1 MNARIKGKERWPGNR
16 EQQDTS
22 PPAIRPRDGGRVVC
36 VGRIWKRTGE
46 EGEVFLGYLLVELG

>member
-36 VGRIWKRTGE
+36 VGGIWKRTGE
-46 EGEVFLGYLLVELG
+46 EGEVFF